1 MMRTFIAAGAALSVS
16 LLLSL
21 PRSALADAPGPSTT
35 LGVNLSGETLGD
47 GVSDWSERAVRVRR
61 DFDRRKLVEAGVA
74 STRRFGLSD
83 RQFSGTAVWPMGEKL
98 TGSVDA
104 SYSGTHRILPRNAVG
119 AALQYEFR
127 PAWLLRGGARTT
139 RYDEDRVNQASLALE
154 HYFSDYGMTVS
165 WLPTR
170 VFGVTAH
177 SYALQGAWY
186 YGDRDAVSLTMA
198 TGREATTIERGTVVL
213 GKVESV
219 GIGGRH
225 MLSPAWS
232 ANYGISYTRQ
242 GGLYTRKGLSI
253 GLAYTY

>member
-1 MMRTFIAAGAALSVS
+1 MMRTLIAAAAVLTF
-16 LLLSL
+16 SL
-21 PRSALADAPGPSTT
+21 PALADEPVRNTT
-35 LGVNLSGETLGD
+35 IGVNLSGETLGD
-47 GVSDWSERAVRVRR
+47 GVSDWSERSVRVRR
-61 DFDRRKLVEAGVA
+61 DFGRRKLVEAGVA

-83 RQFSGTAVWPMGEKL
+83 RQFSATAVWPMGEKF

-119 AALQYEFR
+119 ATLQYEFK

-139 RYDEDRVNQASLALE
+139 RYDEERVNQGVLALE
-154 HYFSDYGMTVS
+154 HYFKDYGMTVS
-165 WLPTR
+165 WLPTHI
-170 VFGVTAH
+170 FGVTAH
-177 SYALQGAWY
+177 SYAVQGAWY
-186 YGDRDAVSLTMA
+186 YGDRDSVSLTVA
-198 TGREATTIERGTVVL
+198 TGREATTIDRGGVVL

-242 GGLYTRKGLSI
+242 ADLYTRKGLSI
-253 GLAYTY
+253 GLAYSY

>member
-1 MMRTFIAAGAALSVS
+1 MMRTFLAAAAALS
-16 LLLSL
+16 LSL
-21 PRSALADAPGPSTT
+21 SALAGEPGRGTGGSTT
-35 LGVNLSGETLGD
+35 VGVGLSGETLGD
-47 GVSDWSERAVRVRR
+47 GVSDWSERSVRVRR
-61 DFDRRKLVEAGVA
+61 DFERRKLVEAGVA

-83 RQFSGTAVWPMGEKL
+83 RQVNGTAVWPMGERF

-104 SYSGTHRILPRNAVG
+104 SYSGTHRILPRHAVG

-127 PAWLLRGGARTT
+127 PAWLVRGGARTT
-139 RYDEDRVNQASLALE
+139 RYAEARVNQASLALE

-165 WLPTR
+165 WLPTH

-186 YGDRDAVSLTMA
+186 YGDRDAVSLTLA
-198 TGREATTIERGTVVL
+198 TGREASTIERGIVVL
-213 GKVESV
+213 GKVESL

-225 MLSPAWS
+225 VLSPAWS

-242 GGLYTRKGLSI
+242 AGLYTRKGLSI